1 MKKLTLLVFC
11 LVLAT
16 GSGWAGVTGTTNPAL
31 FNDYVNWCQYGCGGG
46 QFATPQ
52 TYVSGLG
59 NTGSVGLVG
68 TMEGFYNLQQGTSWN
83 GNFAN
88 GMGLI
93 YNGSAFG
100 NIPTSIATTF
110 DTGVFGAGAYIQANY
125 FGAFTAS
132 LELFDVNYQSLG
144 IYTTT
149 GTADTNVGTALF
161 IGAFDLSGMP
171 DVYAAQFAAYGIGP
185 AEPDFSIG
193 SLGLATVPEPSSLLL
208 LGTSVLGLAGYVRR
222 RFKGV
227 L

>member
-1 MKKLTLLVFC
+1 MEREFRQWNGPDLQRFC
-11 LVLAT
+11 LRQH
-16 GSGWAGVTGTTNPAL
+16 S
-31 FNDYVNWCQYGCGGG
+31 
-46 QFATPQ
+46 
-52 TYVSGLG
+52 
-59 NTGSVGLVG
+59 
-68 TMEGFYNLQQGTSWN
+68 
-83 GNFAN
+83 NFDRN
-88 GMGLI
+88 HLRHWRVW
-93 YNGSAFG
+93 SR
-100 NIPTSIATTF
+100 
-110 DTGVFGAGAYIQANY
+110 AYIQANY

-171 DVYAAQFAAYGIGP
+171 DVYAAQFTAYGIGP